1 MTLVRILI
9 VDDDPSLLRA
19 FDRSFGRRYAVAT
32 SDSGEAALRHLAN
45 HEVDVVIADY
55 AMPGMTGVE
64 LLRQVAA
71 EHPGLGRL
79 MLTAYADLPEIMDLK
94 ATELVAAILPK
105 PWERADVDQ
114 AISKAVRLAS
124 MRRAVE
130 SMKAR
135 MQPG

>member
-1 MTLVRILI
+1 VTPVRILI

-19 FDRSFGRRYAVAT
+19 FERSFGRRFSVMTA
-32 SDSGEAALRHLAN
+32 DSGEAALLYLKAN
-45 HEVDVVIADY
+45 PIDVVIADY

-64 LLRQVAA
+64 LLRRVAA
-71 EHPGLGRL
+71 EHPGVGRL

-105 PWERADVDQ
+105 PWERAEVDQ
-114 AISKAVRLAS
+114 AISKAVRLSS